1 VIEAKKAGVSNYIV
15 KPFTADTL
23 KSKIAAVMG

>member
-1 VIEAKKAGVSNYIV
+1 VV

-23 KSKIAAVMG
+23 KEKVDRIFERMENSG